1 MSKNI
6 FDIIILNGRPASGK
20 SEVIDY
26 LKMATQE
33 GREKRFHIGKF
44 DEIDDFPM
52 LWTWFEEDAILEK
65 IFHKPRI
72 HFDKD
77 GYFLHEYFWHLL
89 IERISMD
96 YGKKIRED
104 SNYHD
109 HTTAI
114 LEFSRGSEHG
124 GYKEAYK
131 YLSDDI
137 LRGSQSSLYRFS

>member
-65 IFHKPRI
+65 LFHKPRI
-72 HFDKD
+72 HSDND
-77 GYFLHEYFWHLL
+77 GYFLHEYLWHLL

-109 HTTAI
+109 HTTTI

-124 GYKEAYK
+124 GYKEDINI
-131 YLSDDI
+131 YLI
-137 LRGSQSSLYRFS
+137 IY